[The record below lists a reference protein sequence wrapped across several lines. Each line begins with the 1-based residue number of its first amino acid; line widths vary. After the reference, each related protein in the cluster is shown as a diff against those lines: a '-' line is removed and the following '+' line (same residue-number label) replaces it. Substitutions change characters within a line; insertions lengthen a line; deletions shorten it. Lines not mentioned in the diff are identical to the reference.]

1 MKEFLRILK
10 YARPY
15 LPKLLFGFF
24 LILIIAQ
31 SQLVMPL
38 VQRFVIDGILSDV
51 RATELTH
58 SVFGYHLTYSPTY
71 WLIVILSSIIIF
83 NALVG
88 LISYVRTVI
97 MEWVSQRI
105 LFDMRNQ
112 VFSHFSPGAE
122 IFPVLSAVV
131 HRKPRFPLSVLACF
145 VRYTC
150 FVRVLCVCLRFLL
163 TSPGIVV

>member
-83 NALVG
+83 NALV
-88 LISYVRTVI
+88 L
-97 MEWVSQRI
+97 
-105 LFDMRNQ
+105 
-112 VFSHFSPGAE
+112 VFVFLC
-122 IFPVLSAVV
+122 FLSA
-131 HRKPRFPLSVLACF
+131 FF
-145 VRYTC
+145 
-150 FVRVLCVCLRFLL
+150 FFLFIRI
-163 TSPGIVV
+163 PIKFIF